1 MYILM
6 NINEC
11 DTFHASL
18 YLFRSIW
25 HYFVVK
31 NNIHLPVISIVD
43 EIHEYS
49 EVSEMIANAFRM
61 VIGYHLC
68 LTSFTRPTPKAL
80 KTELDMEK
88 GFKITY
94 LIGNSLPLHLKRV
107 QFTLLIALKWFLI
120 LLASFPMKI
129 RRMHAVYKIYVTV
142 VLTFLQRSSRI
153 HMFFFYD
160 SPKGKKI
167 EWCNSRSNIA
177 RLGDA
182 LLVTDS

>member
-1 MYILM
+1 
-6 NINEC
+6 
-11 DTFHASL
+11 
-18 YLFRSIW
+18 
-25 HYFVVK
+25 
-31 NNIHLPVISIVD
+31 
-43 EIHEYS
+43 
-49 EVSEMIANAFRM
+49 MIANAFCM
-61 VIGYHLC
+61 MIGYHLC
-68 LTSFTRPTPKAL
+68 LTSFTRPTPQAL

-94 LIGNSLPLHLKRV
+94 LIGKSLPLHLKRV

-153 HMFFFYD
+153 HMFFFYY

-167 EWCNSRSNIA
+167 KGFDSGLNIA
-177 RLGDA
+177 RLQRSPQWCIA
-182 LLVTDS
+182 CRYRWLVRRHSYRISM